1 MSENLHRLME
11 TSHAIINTAAG
22 GTIAVVPATPGNR
35 VSIYRMI
42 ITSSGAVTV
51 TIQDTSGGALS
62 EPFAFGTNGG
72 AVTVDIQP
80 NGDPWWQSGLGLG
93 IQLLASA
100 PVQVSSDI
108 YYLVTP

>member
-1 MSENLHRLME
+1 MSENLHRIME
-11 TSHAIINTAAG
+11 TAHVIINTAAG
-22 GTIAVVPATPGNR
+22 GTIPVVAAVPGNR

-80 NGDPWWQSGLGLG
+80 NGDPWWQSALGLG
-93 IQLLASA
+93 IQLSASA
-100 PVQVSSDI
+100 AVQVSSDI
-108 YYLVTP
+108 YFLVTP